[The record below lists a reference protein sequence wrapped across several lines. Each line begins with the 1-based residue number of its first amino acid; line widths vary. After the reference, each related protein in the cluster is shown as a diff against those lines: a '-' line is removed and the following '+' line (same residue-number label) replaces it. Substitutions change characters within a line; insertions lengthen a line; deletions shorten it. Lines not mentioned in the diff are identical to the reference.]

1 MAVLSSKG
9 RSFDISI
16 PVVIIGAG
24 ACGATAALAA
34 REGGA
39 DVLIVE
45 GDVTPRGNTTLSGGQ
60 IPAAGSRLQ
69 REAGIDDPPEILAED
84 LIRKARGLCDIE
96 MAHHIAA
103 ESAAT
108 VDWLVDRW
116 KVPLSV
122 PADLVHPGHSRARM
136 HVTPNRFGAELLT
149 VLLSAAGQSGVD
161 IMTEAP
167 VTDLYCNEEGRVDG
181 IRITRRDGATED
193 VGCEALILATNG
205 FGGNRSMVRQYIPAI
220 AEAHYHGHGGNR
232 GDAVA
237 WGLELGA
244 ELGDMGSFQGF
255 GAVTTPHGLHMGAI
269 AIAEGGILV
278 NSNGKR
284 FCDESSGYS
293 EQGLYVQSQP
303 GSIAWVI
310 FDERCNAA
318 AAKTLTHRECEAA
331 GAIRT
336 AATVAEIATAIGCPV
351 GDLEKTL
358 RDVAASARG
367 ERQDDLGRDFSR
379 KAPLVPPY
387 RFAKVMGALFHT
399 QGGLVVDKNARVLR
413 PGGVPLPNLFAGG
426 GAARGLSGPADWGYL
441 PGSGLLTA
449 TTLGRLAGSAAARM
463 VRPH

>member
-1 MAVLSSKG
+1 MPVLSSTG
-9 RSFDISI
+9 RSFDIRI

-45 GDVTPRGNTTLSGGQ
+45 RDVTPRGNTTLSGGQ

-69 REAGIDDPPEILAED
+69 LEAGIDDSPEVLAQD
-84 LIRKARGLCDIE
+84 LIRKARGLCDVE
-96 MAHHIAA
+96 MARHIAA
-103 ESAAT
+103 ESAVT
-108 VDWLVDRW
+108 VDWLIDRW
-116 KVPLSV
+116 KAPLSV
-122 PADLVHPGHSRARM
+122 PPDLIHPGHTRARM

-149 VLLSAAGQSGVD
+149 VLLTAAERSGVD

-181 IRITRRDGATED
+181 IKITRRDGATED

-205 FGGNRSMVRQYIPAI
+205 FGGNRAMVRQYIPAI
-220 AEAHYHGHGGNR
+220 AEAHYHGHSGNR

-255 GAVTTPHGLHMGAI
+255 GAVTTPHGLHMGGI

-278 NSNGKR
+278 NSTGKR

-303 GSIAWVI
+303 GSVAWVV

-331 GAIRT
+331 GAIRSAT
-336 AATVAEIATAIGCPV
+336 RAAEMAAAIGCSTEA
-351 GDLEKTL
+351 LEKTL
-358 RDVAASARG
+358 SDVAASAHG
-367 ERQDDLGRDFSR
+367 ERQDDLGRNFTNR
-379 KAPLVPPY
+379 PPLVAPY

-399 QGGLVVDKNARVLR
+399 QGGLIVDRDGRVLR

-449 TTLGRLAGSAAARM
+449 TTLGRLAGRAAARM